1 MEVIKKLGMKQRSF
15 EQKIMLV
22 CVFLLLCRVL
32 SMSLM
37 PLNDSTEA
45 RYAEI
50 AREMAETGQWITPM
64 LDYTT
69 PFLGKPP
76 LSFWF
81 TAGFIKLF
89 GLSEG
94 IVRLSSLVLSMLT
107 LVCVGMVYDKK
118 NRTKSWVAVL
128 ALASSVFFLID
139 AGAVMTD
146 PTLIFST
153 TLAMVAFW
161 HVMTKK
167 RARDSHLY
175 FVALG
180 IGLLAKGPVA
190 LVLTVGSVLLWV
202 AFQNQWREMAHNIR
216 WISGIL
222 ITTAIALP
230 WYILAEIHNP
240 GFLNYFIIGEHFGR
254 YLQSSWQG
262 DKYGYVHA
270 VPQGMIWLYA
280 LAGTFPWT
288 PVAIHGLV
296 SNHVSLMPKKIYMYL
311 KQSAWISY
319 LVAFILFPLMFF
331 SLSKNILY
339 TYAFPVLP
347 PLALL
352 FSELMTKQLKQEARL
367 QQLWLILSACIGLIF
382 LGVTW
387 CFFAHPAWISKSQK
401 DVVRAW
407 EASKTPSSQHLYYW
421 SPKAAPYS
429 AWFYARGRVS
439 SLSDA
444 SHLCRLIERP
454 DDVYVVVN
462 LREAFGL
469 PACVDKKLKLIQTFS
484 IGKKSNYLLYS
495 TKDARIITGNLI
507 FQHDD

>member
-1 MEVIKKLGMKQRSF
+1 MDLIRKISLKQLSF
-15 EQKIMLV
+15 EQKIMLT
-22 CVFLLLCRVL
+22 CVFLLICRVV

-76 LSFWF
+76 LSFWL

-89 GLSEG
+89 GLNEG
-94 IVRLSSLVLSMLT
+94 VVRLSSLVLSMLT
-107 LVCVGMVYDKK
+107 LVCIGLVYYQYKESH
-118 NRTKSWVAVL
+118 TKAWVAVL
-128 ALASSVFFLID
+128 ALASSVFFFID

-146 PTLIFST
+146 PALIFST

-161 HVMTKK
+161 QVMTQK

-180 IGLLAKGPVA
+180 LGLLAKGPVA

-202 AFQNQWREMAHNIR
+202 AFQNQWREMFQNIR
-216 WISGIL
+216 WVSGIF

-296 SNHVSLMPKKIYMYL
+296 SNRMSWMPKKIYIYL
-311 KQSAWISY
+311 KQSSWISY

-331 SLSKNILY
+331 SLSKNIIY

-352 FSELMTKQLKQEARL
+352 FSELMTKQLKQEPRL
-367 QQLWLILSACIGLIF
+367 QQTWLILSACIGIIF

-387 CFFAHPAWISKSQK
+387 CFFAHPEWVSKSQK
-401 DVVRAW
+401 EVVCAW
-407 EASKTPSSQHLYYW
+407 ESSKHPSSQKLYYW
-421 SPKAAPYS
+421 SQKPAPYS
-429 AWFYARGRVS
+429 AWFYSRGNVA
-439 SLSDA
+439 SLADVPDF
-444 SHLCRLIERP
+444 CRLLNHPEK
-454 DDVYVVVN
+454 VYVVLN
-462 LREAFGL
+462 LREAFGF
-469 PACVDKKLKLIQTFS
+469 PVCADTKLKIIQTFS
-484 IGKKSNYLLYS
+484 VGKKSNYVLYS
-495 TKDARIITGNLI
+495 T
-507 FQHDD
+507 